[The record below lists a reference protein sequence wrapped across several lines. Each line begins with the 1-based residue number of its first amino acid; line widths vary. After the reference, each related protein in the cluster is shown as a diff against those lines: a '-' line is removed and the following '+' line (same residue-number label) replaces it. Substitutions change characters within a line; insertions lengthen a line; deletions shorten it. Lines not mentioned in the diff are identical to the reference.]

1 MSTNSNFCCPR
12 CFNRICCCP
21 PVHQAFKG
29 DKGDKGFPG
38 APGPRGP
45 QGPQG
50 PQGLQGPQGPQG
62 PQGFPGPPGP
72 AGPAGPAGPPGA
84 GAIIP
89 FASGITPATLTTI
102 AGGLVGTS
110 SAIGFGTAI
119 PGLTILG
126 GAIDLTGLLNEAFTV
141 PRAGTITS
149 IAATFSTTVGLT
161 LPVGSATITAQL
173 FRAPAGSNIFT
184 AIPGATVVLAP
195 PLTGIVLPGTISQ
208 GVTAGLAI
216 PVSPGERLM
225 MVFSVVGTGITL
237 ATAVVGA
244 ASAGVAIS

>member
-1 MSTNSNFCCPR
+1 MSNNFNFCCPR
-12 CFNRICCCP
+12 CHNRICCCP
-21 PVHQAFKG
+21 PLHQGSKGEKG
-29 DKGDKGFPG
+29 DNGVPG
-38 APGPRGP
+38 ARGP
-45 QGPQG
+45 QGPAG
-50 PQGLQGPQGPQG
+50 P
-62 PQGFPGPPGP
+62 PGPPGAP
-72 AGPAGPAGPPGA
+72 GVAGA

-89 FASGITPATLTTI
+89 FASGITPAALTI
-102 AGGLVGTS
+102 LAGGLVTTS

-126 GAIDLTGLLNEAFTV
+126 GTIDLTGLLNEAFTV

-149 IAATFSTTVGLT
+149 IAATFSTTVELT
-161 LPVGSATITAQL
+161 LPVGTATITAQL
-173 FRAPAGSNIFT
+173 FRAPAGSSIFT

-195 PLTGIVLPGTISQ
+195 ALTGLVSFGTISQ

-225 MVFSVVGTGITL
+225 MVFSVAGTGITL

>member
-1 MSTNSNFCCPR
+1 MSSNSNFRCPR

-45 QGPQG
+45 QGP
-50 PQGLQGPQGPQG
+50 
-62 PQGFPGPPGP
+62 PGPPGAP
-72 AGPAGPAGPPGA
+72 GAPGVPGA

-89 FASGITPATLTTI
+89 FASGITPAELTI
-102 AGGLVGTS
+102 LAGGLVGTS

-126 GAIDLTGLLNEAFTV
+126 ATIDLTGLLNEAFTV

-161 LPVGSATITAQL
+161 IPVGTATITAQL

-184 AIPGATVVLAP
+184 VIPGATVVLAP
-195 PLTGIVLPGTISQ
+195 PLTGLVIPPGTISQ
-208 GVTAGLAI
+208 GITAGLAI

-237 ATAVVGA
+237 ATAVAGA